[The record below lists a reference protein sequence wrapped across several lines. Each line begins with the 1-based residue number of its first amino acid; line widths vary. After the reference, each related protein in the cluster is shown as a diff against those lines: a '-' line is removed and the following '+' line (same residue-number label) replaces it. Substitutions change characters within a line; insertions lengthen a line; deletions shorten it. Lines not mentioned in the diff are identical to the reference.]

1 MKEQKKPSKATNK
14 TAQKPKTATKAPKA
28 AAKEKPKTAAKKTVK
43 KTAKETAKGQQGLT
57 EKQKRFCEYYI
68 ENPNATDAAIRAG
81 YAKGTAYSIGAENL
95 RKPQIQQYI
104 AEVMESLQ
112 KDRIASADEVLQ
124 YLTGVMRGEIKDQF
138 DMDASI
144 QDRNRAAELLGKRYK
159 LFVDKQE
166 VSGSLEGVTIIND
179 IPRSTDGG

>member
-1 MKEQKKPSKATNK
+1 MKSQKEPQNKATNK
-14 TAQKPKTATKAPKA
+14 QPVKKPAT
-28 AAKEKPKTAAKKTVK
+28 KTAAKPK
-43 KTAKETAKGQQGLT
+43 KAPAKAKETKAVKDARGQQGLT

-68 ENPNATDAAIRAG
+68 ENPNATDAAVRAG
-81 YAKGTAYSIGAENL
+81 YAKGTAYAIGAENL

-166 VSGSLEGVTIIND
+166 VSGSLEGVTIVND
-179 IPRSTDGG
+179 IPRSKDGD

>member
-14 TAQKPKTATKAPKA
+14 TAQKPKTAAKA
-28 AAKEKPKTAAKKTVK
+28 AAKEKPKTATKAAAKKTI
-43 KTAKETAKGQQGLT
+43 KETAKGQQGLT

-144 QDRNRAAELLGKRYK
+144 QDRNRAAELLGKSCLWISRRYQDP
-159 LFVDKQE
+159 LRE
-166 VSGSLEGVTIIND
+166 
-179 IPRSTDGG
+179 

>member
-1 MKEQKKPSKATNK
+1 MRVKEQKKPSKATNK
-14 TAQKPKTATKAPKA
+14 TAQKPKTATKAAAKGKSKTATKA
-28 AAKEKPKTAAKKTVK
+28 AAKKTT
-43 KTAKETAKGQQGLT
+43 KETAKGQQGLT

-179 IPRSTDGG
+179 IPRSTDGD

>member
-1 MKEQKKPSKATNK
+1 MKKQ
-14 TAQKPKTATKAPKA
+14 
-28 AAKEKPKTAAKKTVK
+28 KEKKVPNKL
-43 KTAKETAKGQQGLT
+43 QGLT

-68 ENPNATDAAIRAG
+68 QNPNATEAAIKAG
-81 YAKGTAYSIGAENL
+81 YAPKAAYATGAENL

-104 AEVMESLQ
+104 DEVMQSLQ
-112 KDRIASADEVLQ
+112 SKRIADADEVLQ

-144 QDRNRAAELLGKRYK
+144 QDRNRAAELLGKRYR

-166 VSGSLEGVTIIND
+166 ISGTLEGVTIVND
-179 IPRSTDGG
+179 IPRSTDGD

>member
-1 MKEQKKPSKATNK
+1 MRVKEQKKPSKATNK
-14 TAQKPKTATKAPKA
+14 TAQKPKTAAKA
-28 AAKEKPKTAAKKTVK
+28 AAKGKPKTAAKKTV
-43 KTAKETAKGQQGLT
+43 KETAKGQQGLT

-104 AEVMESLQ
+104 AEVMKSLQ